1 MDFLGV
7 FSYAALGTVIEFAKL
22 MPIMIFIL
30 GFKLRSPKRI
40 AAFSLGA
47 AAVLMI
53 FAALSLKLEIIR
65 DMPIEMFVSVLL
77 TIFIIRGNHRILYT
91 IIADMGINILDMF
104 FTAIWLMFI
113 KDMSFLQLA
122 YDPVYNIIAN
132 SFNIITILVVSCI
145 VKSISSKQK
154 YIDIQSTKK
163 TYLVLILL
171 GEISLLMYV
180 SAFLYD
186 SEKDSIK
193 KIMSL
198 SLTAGNIIFLLTAII
213 LFADNISKNRF
224 KKISEINERLV
235 ESQARYYEM
244 LLNKEEET
252 KKFRHDINNHL
263 NCMRLLFKD
272 KKYDELGEYFDKMG
286 AAVLEL
292 RPELQLGN
300 DLISAIL
307 KDEKDK
313 YPDVMVEI
321 IGKMPS
327 AVRLDNTDICT
338 IFYNL
343 FNNAFTAAE
352 NSEKKEVEISV
363 KQLGDYLYVT
373 VKNSVDHKVEI
384 VDNVLSTDKKDKT
397 IHGFGT
403 KNSVICAEKNGGT
416 LTYKCSDT
424 YFEAE
429 LILPDSD

>member
-1 MDFLGV
+1 MKFWGV
-7 FSYAALGTVIEFAKL
+7 FSYAALGTVIEFAKI
-22 MPIMIFIL
+22 MPIMILIL

-40 AAFSLGA
+40 AAFGAGA

-53 FAALSLKLEIIR
+53 FAALSLKLEFIR

-91 IIADMGINILDMF
+91 IIADMGVNILDMF
-104 FTAIWLMFI
+104 SAALWLMFI

-122 YDPVYNIIAN
+122 YDPVYNIIAS
-132 SFNIITILVVSCI
+132 SFNIVTILVVSCI
-145 VKSISSKQK
+145 VKVILSKQK
-154 YIDIQSTKK
+154 YTDIQSTKK
-163 TYLVLILL
+163 THLVLILL

-186 SEKDSIK
+186 SENDNIK

-213 LFADNISKNRF
+213 LLANNISKNRF

-321 IGKMPS
+321 VGKMPS
-327 AVRLDNTDICT
+327 AIRLDNTDICT

-363 KQLGDYLYVT
+363 KMLGNYLYVT

-384 VDNVLSTDKKDKT
+384 VDNVLTTDKQDKDL
-397 IHGFGT
+397 HGFGT
-403 KNSVICAEKNGGT
+403 KNSVICAEKNSGT
-416 LTYKCSDT
+416 LSYKCSDT

-429 LILPDSD
+429 LILPNSE

>member
-30 GFKLRSPKRI
+30 GFKLRSPKII

-47 AAVLMI
+47 AAVLMV

-132 SFNIITILVVSCI
+132 SFNIITILVISCI
-145 VKSISSKQK
+145 VKSILSKQK

-213 LFADNISKNRF
+213 LLADNISKNRF

-327 AVRLDNTDICT
+327 AISLDNTDICT

-343 FNNAFTAAE
+343 FSNAFTAAE

-363 KQLGDYLYVT
+363 KQLGNYLYVT

>member
-1 MDFLGV
+1 MDFWGV
-7 FSYAALGTVIEFAKL
+7 FSYATLGTVIEFAKL

-40 AAFSLGA
+40 AAFGA
-47 AAVLMI
+47 GAVAVLII
-53 FAALSLKLEIIR
+53 FAALSLKLELIR

-104 FTAIWLMFI
+104 FTAFWLMFI
-113 KDMSFLQLA
+113 KDMSFLELA

-132 SFNIITILVVSCI
+132 SFNIVTILVVSCI
-145 VKSISSKQK
+145 VKSILSKQK

-186 SEKDSIK
+186 SEKDSIRK
-193 KIMSL
+193 VMSL

-213 LFADNISKNRF
+213 LLADNISKNRF
-224 KKISEINERLV
+224 KKISEMNEKLV

-252 KKFRHDINNHL
+252 RKFRHDINNHL

-321 IGKMPS
+321 VGKMPS
-327 AVRLDNTDICT
+327 VIRLDNTDICT

-343 FNNAFTAAE
+343 FNNAFAAAE

-363 KQLGDYLYVT
+363 KTLGNYLYVT

-384 VDNVLSTDKKDKT
+384 ADNVLTTDKQDKT

-416 LTYKCSDT
+416 LSYKCSDT

-429 LILPDSD
+429 LILPDAD